1 MNKLFFACGMVFLG
15 LTTTPQTDN
24 SNEELDD
31 QFLHEVLFSVENED
45 ATVPVTIEQVFFPS
59 LEMTPDNLDIHSI
72 QYLEIEDEIELGF
85 NTQEYLPEDFDPNM
99 VYVDLKR
106 VTYLKDTDEEL
117 EMVAKDFL
125 PETFDAYA
133 PPADFRNIS
142 YMEEEDL
149 ALGFD
154 TMPYLPK
161 RFDAHEIEFD
171 LDSIEYIEED
181 INLDYST
188 AVY

>member
-1 MNKLFFACGMVFLG
+1 MNKLLFACGMVFLG
-15 LTTTPQTDN
+15 LTTTPQTNN
-24 SNEELDD
+24 SHEEFDD
-31 QFLHEVLFSVENED
+31 PYLHKPLFSLDNED
-45 ATVPVTIEQVFFPS
+45 NTVLVTNEHVFFPS
-59 LEMTPDNLDIHSI
+59 LEMAPDNFDIHSI
-72 QYLEIEDEIELGF
+72 EYLEIEDEIELGF
-85 NTQEYLPEDFDPNM
+85 NTEDYLPEDFDPNM
-99 VYVDLKR
+99 VYVDLKS
-106 VTYLKDTDEEL
+106 VSYIKDTDEEL
-117 EMVAKDFL
+117 EMVAKDLL

-154 TMPYLPK
+154 TEPYLPK
-161 RFDAHEIEFD
+161 RFDVYEIEFD

-181 INLDYST
+181 INLDFST

>member
-1 MNKLFFACGMVFLG
+1 MNKLLFACGMVFLG
-15 LTTTPQTDN
+15 LTTTPQTNN
-24 SNEELDD
+24 SHEEFDD
-31 QFLHEVLFSVENED
+31 PYLHKPLFSVDNEA
-45 ATVPVTIEQVFFPS
+45 ATVPVTNERVFFPT
-59 LEMTPDNLDIHSI
+59 LEMAPDNLDIHSI
-72 QYLEIEDEIELGF
+72 EYLEIEEEIVLGF

-142 YMEEEDL
+142 YIEEEDL

-154 TMPYLPK
+154 TTPYLPK

-181 INLDYST
+181 INLDFST